1 MSDFLQIADSLL
13 CELIEQQRQK
23 VLRVARTFL
32 PSLTFEDILN
42 PQTFPELNRSA
53 LFNYE
58 DGILAGL
65 LSARIALRAE
75 YRKRSEIKENPESPD
90 PASPGT

>member
-1 MSDFLQIADSLL
+1 MADFFQIADALL
-13 CELIEQQRQK
+13 AELIDQQRQK
-23 VLRVARTFL
+23 VLRVARAHI

-58 DGILAGL
+58 DGILVGL
-65 LSARIALRAE
+65 LSAQMALRAE
-75 YRKRSEIKENPESPD
+75 RRKITDPNVFSNPK
-90 PASPGT
+90 AS